1 MMVKKM
7 APNFNYQND
16 DLDIIQKPNTSTGA
30 IDMLKRDRF
39 ELLSAYLDG
48 EVTAAER
55 RQVQEWLAQD
65 KTVQSLYHRLLQLRQ
80 GIQSMPIPASS
91 VSADETA
98 NRIFTRIDRKRTLVF
113 GGSAIAAMFIG
124 MIYTMTPGG
133 KSFAPQFAAA
143 PTPEITT
150 SAQPLM
156 IALNRPV
163 VDIPKAAVVPPEK
176 PGMKLNLN
184 INQNKN
190 KH

>member
-1 MMVKKM
+1 MVKKM

-16 DLDIIQKPNTSTGA
+16 DLDIIQKPNTSMGA

-55 RQVQEWLAQD
+55 RQVQEWLAKD
-65 KTVQSLYHRLLQLRQ
+65 KNVQSLYKRLLQLRQ
-80 GIQSMPIPASS
+80 GIQSMPVPASS

-98 NRIFTRIDRKRTLVF
+98 KRIFNRIDRKRTLVF

-124 MIYTMTPGG
+124 IIYTMTPGG
-133 KSFAPQFAAA
+133 KSFVPQFAAV
-143 PTPEITT
+143 PTPETQT

-163 VDIPKAAVVPPEK
+163 VDIPKAAVAPPEK